1 MLNGILILPAAPIL
15 KRSRDTEHRYRPD
28 SEFYY
33 MTGSG
38 EPGMVA
44 VFGTDAEQGYVL
56 FVPPRDP
63 GVELWSGPR
72 LSPEEARETLG
83 ADAAYPLDEMEERL
97 LEMVKAH
104 RRVYFRLGRAPRIQ
118 RLVLNALTWAR
129 TGGARSGTGPR
140 TVEDPG
146 SLLDDLRL
154 LKDPGEIDLIRQ
166 ATRMTVGAFHQAI
179 GGTRP
184 GMGEWEVE
192 AVLES
197 AFRQAG
203 ASGPAFPT
211 IVGSGNN
218 GCILHYVENGGRI
231 GEDDLV
237 LLDGGAEVG
246 LYAGDVTRTYPAGG
260 SFTPPQLEVYS
271 VVQNAQHAAISKITP
286 GNRLEEVHS
295 AAVEAL
301 TAGLTELGVLR
312 GRVEELLDEKAYQAH
327 FPHRT
332 SHWLGLDVHDVG
344 DYRTDSGSRV
354 LEPGMVLT
362 VEPGLYFSAGSEGVP
377 SHLVGMGIRIE
388 DDLLVTENGAE
399 NLTEALP
406 ADPVELEE
414 LVGTAVQG

>member
-1 MLNGILILPAAPIL
+1 
-15 KRSRDTEHRYRPD
+15 
-28 SEFYY
+28 
-33 MTGSG
+33 
-38 EPGMVA
+38 
-44 VFGTDAEQGYVL
+44 
-56 FVPPRDP
+56 
-63 GVELWSGPR
+63 
-72 LSPEEARETLG
+72 LSPEEARESLG
-83 ADAAYPLDEMEERL
+83 ADAAYPLDEMEWRL
-97 LEMVKAH
+97 LEMIKAH
-104 RRVYFRLGRAPRIQ
+104 RRVYYRLGREPRIEK
-118 RLVLNALTWAR
+118 LVLDALAWAR

-140 TVEDPG
+140 AVEDPG

-154 LKDPGEIDLIRQ
+154 LKDPGEIALIRQ
-166 ATRMTVGAFHQAI
+166 AARMTVDGFFEAI

-197 AFRQAG
+197 AFRRAG
-203 ASGPAFPT
+203 GSGPAFPT
-211 IVGSGNN
+211 IVGSGKNA
-218 GCILHYVENGGRI
+218 CILHYVENGGRI
-231 GEDDLV
+231 GEGDLV

-260 SFTPPQLEVYS
+260 SFTRPQLEVYS
-271 VVQNAQHAAISKITP
+271 VVQGAQQAAISKIAP

-295 AAVEAL
+295 AALKAL
-301 TAGLTELGVLR
+301 TMGLMDLGVLR
-312 GRVEELLDEKAYQAH
+312 GRIGELLDEKAYEAH

-388 DDLLVTENGAE
+388 DDLLVTEEGAE

-406 ADPVELEE
+406 AGPGELEE
-414 LVGTAVQG
+414 LVGAAFRS